1 MMRIVK
7 TMLGDITEIHSDAI
21 VNAANH
27 SLLAGSGVCG
37 AIHYAAGPELERE
50 CRTLGGCKVG
60 RAKTTKAYNL
70 PAKYVIHACGP
81 NYFLVKGEKAQE
93 LLASTYTSILNEA
106 DARSDIKTITIP
118 AISCGIYHFPLGDAS
133 RIAFETIKKWKSK
146 SSGLTADERFEN
158 IVFVLFNQD
167 IKEVF
172 DEELAAI

>member
-1 MMRIVK
+1 MGIIK
-7 TMLGDITEIHSDAI
+7 TILGDITEIHSDAI

-50 CRTLGGCKVG
+50 CQTLGGCEIGK
-60 RAKTTKAYNL
+60 AKTTKAYNL

-81 NYFLVKGEKAQE
+81 NYFLVKGEKAKE

-106 DARSDIKTITIP
+106 DEHSDIKTITIP
-118 AISCGIYHFPLGDAS
+118 AISCGIYHFPLGDS
-133 RIAFETIKKWKSK
+133 SKIAVETIKNWKSK
-146 SSGLTADERFEN
+146 NSGQTAAERFEN

-172 DEELAAI
+172 DEALVA

>member
-1 MMRIVK
+1 MGIIK
-7 TMLGDITEIHSDAI
+7 TLLGDITEIRSDAI
-21 VNAANH
+21 VNAANQ
-27 SLLAGSGVCG
+27 SLLAGSGLCG
-37 AIHYAAGPELERE
+37 AIHYAAGPELEKE

-60 RAKTTKAYNL
+60 MAKTTKAYNL

-81 NYFLVKGEKAQE
+81 NYFLVKGEQAKE

-106 DARSDIKTITIP
+106 DERSDIKTITIP

-133 RIAFETIKKWKSK
+133 SIAVETIKNWKSK
-146 SSGLTADERFEN
+146 NTGETATERFQN

-172 DEELAAI
+172 DEALAG